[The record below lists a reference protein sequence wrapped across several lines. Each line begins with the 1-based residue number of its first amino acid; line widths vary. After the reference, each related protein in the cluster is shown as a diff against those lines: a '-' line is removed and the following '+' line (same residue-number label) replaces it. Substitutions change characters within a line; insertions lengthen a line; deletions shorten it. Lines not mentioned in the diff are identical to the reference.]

1 MLLFY
6 IFSSIFKYFVWFAD
20 FPLFLNTYFCFI
32 FRGSVEFLRLSSH
45 RTPPLPHLS
54 LNFSCK
60 FFSPFSIHC
69 FSASLWRFTRYSF
82 LILLSPLHLI
92 FPSEASHPPFSS
104 VFFFLLPAGTWLFV
118 TCSIMELFPQYFMKI
133 TSESVFFQQ
142 FSSYFSD
149 SGWVGRVTAGGK
161 SLILI
166 KNNC

>member
-1 MLLFY
+1 ML
-6 IFSSIFKYFVWFAD
+6 IFLSFWTPTFA
-20 FPLFLNTYFCFI
+20 
-32 FRGSVEFLRLSSH
+32 LSSEV
-45 RTPPLPHLS
+45 L
-54 LNFSCK
+54 LNFLDYHHTKLHHYLTYLSISPVK
-60 FFSPFSIHC
+60 FFSPFSIRC